1 VNSSP
6 ALVVV
11 VIDEIVIAV
20 VEVAMEPSSIV

>member
-11 VIDEIVIAV
+11 VIDEVV
-20 VEVAMEPSSIV
+20 SSMVEVVMDPS